1 MARTKAGLKS
11 SRAPLPKLV
20 VKELKKHKLALK
32 KEAVAKRKKE
42 RNKKKQRAAE
52 AKQMA
57 AVAKTQGEALLQNS
71 YEFIGSIYCSGVLK
85 EQRTCFG

>member
-1 MARTKAGLKS
+1 VRDGLWGFGMARTKAGLKS

-42 RNKKKQRAAE
+42 RKEKKQRGAEAKEMAAE
-52 AKQMA
+52 AK
-57 AVAKTQGEALLQNS
+57 KQGKALL
-71 YEFIGSIYCSGVLK
+71 
-85 EQRTCFG
+85 